1 VRGWLNHLV
10 VFVAVNGLLVFVWL
24 LTTGSVDEL
33 REVVSDP
40 SMARELSFWPVVP
53 IALWGTALV
62 IHTGVTLSNGIFGFQ
77 AQRRRR
83 RRRRE
88 IQKAFEKTAR
98 AASQMATSAIES
110 KAERRSAR
118 RPSPEAGRR
127 HWVAVMF
134 TDIADSTPLTQ
145 ELGDE
150 VWRELLAT
158 HRAMVRACVDEC
170 GGTEVSTQ
178 GDSFFVRF
186 DEVAAAVT
194 CAVAIQRRLEE
205 ARDTEDFVPEL
216 RIGLHAGEAVADDD
230 GDLLGHVVN
239 LASRVNGAAEGGE
252 ILVTEVVADR
262 APDDVKIDDRG
273 LVPLKGVAQPRHL
286 LAVIWD

>member
-1 VRGWLNHLV
+1 MRGWLNHV
-10 VFVAVNGLLVFVWL
+10 TVFVAVNGLLVFLWL
-24 LTTGSVDEL
+24 ITGGSIDTLEDVAT
-33 REVVSDP
+33 DP
-40 SMARELSFWPVVP
+40 STALSRGFWPIVP
-53 IALWGTALV
+53 IAVWGAALL
-62 IHTGVTLSNGIFGFQ
+62 IHAGFALSNGIFGFR

-83 RRRRE
+83 RRRRDLQRAVTKGARIAE
-88 IQKAFEKTAR
+88 QIATTRFEAKR
-98 AASQMATSAIES
+98 E
-110 KAERRSAR
+110 KRST
-118 RPSPEAGRR
+118 PQAGTR

-134 TDIADSTPLTQ
+134 TDIADSTPLT
-145 ELGDE
+145 ERLGDE
-150 VWRELLAT
+150 AWREVLAT
-158 HRAMVRACVDEC
+158 HRVMVRACVDEC

-205 ARDTEDFVPEL
+205 ARDTEEFVPEL

-239 LASRVNGAAEGGE
+239 LASRVNGVAEGGE

-273 LVPLKGVAQPRHL
+273 LVPLKGVMQPRHL
-286 LAVIWD
+286 LAVVWN